1 MQKQINSYKPLV
13 FAGVFV
19 LTVWILVNSL
29 SNWMYFTREFY
40 PAFYKMFYPL
50 YSILFGWIPFSI
62 GDIFYALLFVT
73 LITSLVIMTRCF
85 LLGQKWRG
93 IRVLARLIKF
103 ISFLYLFFYL
113 VWGFNYYKPN
123 LSEKLKGQKYS
134 IEELKNIAEYSLEN
148 SLVLRENLEEDR
160 EGVLKFKRKEFYQDL
175 PTNLTLKNIDLKYAK
190 LPSNSVKKYSLYSIM
205 MRYFGVSGYYNP
217 FSGEAQVTR
226 LTPTTNLPVTMA
238 HEQAHQMGYATEYEA
253 NFIGYLTCI
262 QSSDDKLKY
271 AANFKSLK
279 YTLSEIYPKDS
290 LFVREKLEAFSE
302 AMKRDYKAERD
313 FYDKYSGRADRM
325 FSAMNNAYLKANNQE
340 EGIESY
346 NRFVELLVGYF
357 RTEKASVLDKY

>member
-19 LTVWILVNSL
+19 LSAWILVNAL
-29 SNWMYFTREFY
+29 SNWAYFTHEFY

-50 YSILFGWIPFSI
+50 YSFLFGWIPFSI
-62 GDIFYALLFVT
+62 GDIFYALLFII
-73 LITSLVIMTRCF
+73 LIASLVIMIRCF

-103 ISFLYLFFYL
+103 ISFLYFFFHLF
-113 VWGFNYYKPN
+113 WGFNYYKPN
-123 LSEKLKGQKYS
+123 LSEKLKGQKYT
-134 IEELKNIAEYSLEN
+134 IEELKSIAEYSLEN
-148 SLVLRENLEEDR
+148 SIVLRENLEENR
-160 EGVLKFKRKEFYQDL
+160 EGVLKFNRKEFYDQLPSDL
-175 PTNLTLKNIDLKYAK
+175 ALKQTKLDYAK
-190 LPSNSVKKYSLYSIM
+190 IPVRSLKKYSLYSFM

-271 AANFKSLK
+271 TANFKALK

-290 LFVREKLEAFSE
+290 LFVREKLDAFSD
-302 AMKRDYKAERD
+302 AMKRDYKAERY

-357 RTEKASVLDKY
+357 RTEQASVLDKD

>member
-19 LTVWILVNSL
+19 LAVWILVNSL
-29 SNWMYFTREFY
+29 GNWMYFTHEFY

-62 GDIFYALLFVT
+62 GDIFYALLFVS
-73 LITSLVIMTRCF
+73 LIASLVIMIKCF

-93 IRVLARLIKF
+93 IRVLARLIKL
-103 ISFLYLFFYL
+103 ISFLYLLFHM

-134 IEELKNIAEYSLEN
+134 LEELKSIAEYSLEN

-160 EGVLKFKRKEFYQDL
+160 EGVLKFKRKEFYMDL
-175 PTNLTLKNIDLKYAK
+175 PTNLNLRDIDLKYAK
-190 LPSNSVKKYSLYSIM
+190 LPANSVKKYSLYSIM

-226 LTPTTNLPVTMA
+226 LIPTTNMPVTMA

-253 NFIGYLTCI
+253 NFIGYLTCM

-271 AANFKSLK
+271 TANFKALK
-279 YTLSEIYPKDS
+279 YSLREIYPKDS
-290 LFVREKLEAFSE
+290 MFVREKLEAFSD

-357 RTEKASVLDKY
+357 RTEKASILYKE